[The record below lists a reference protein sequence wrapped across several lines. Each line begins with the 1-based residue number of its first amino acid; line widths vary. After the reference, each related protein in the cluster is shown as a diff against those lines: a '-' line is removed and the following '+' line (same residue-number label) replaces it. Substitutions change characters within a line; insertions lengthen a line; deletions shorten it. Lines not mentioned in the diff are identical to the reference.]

1 MVTFYESVRVPKR
14 MNLTTTKILRMW
26 SLSAV
31 IDYSHNGS
39 FLRGSFVYLG
49 GCSTNLMEILNK
61 LSSLKRWKTFEM
73 GKRL

>member
-1 MVTFYESVRVPKR
+1 MSSTATVKDTGAKVECIIPILNVTNF
-14 MNLTTTKILRMW
+14 
-26 SLSAV
+26 SAS
-31 IDYSHNGS
+31 IDYNGS

-73 GKRL
+73 GKGL